1 MNTII
6 NKYLVFGFFKT
17 LINAIL
23 IFVALGVILN
33 LFEEIEFFKNLNS
46 SLSLPIILSFSFVPT
61 LIIELLPFIIFL
73 TSMWYFLYL
82 KSNRDLLSIKTF
94 GYSNLKISL
103 LLSLAAFIFGVIVLF
118 AINPITSTMIKYY
131 EETKARYSRD
141 IDHLISINKNGV
153 WIKELVG
160 NNYRIISAKN
170 LEKNYLQ
177 DVTIYIFNINNEMSQ
192 RIHAE
197 KADIQSNTWDLQKT
211 TIYNFVNDKVEE
223 NVITLENLDF
233 NSNYT
238 FDKIN
243 SLFRNLNTVSF
254 LSLITEYEI
263 LNKKGYSKKIL
274 NEKINRFIALPVFLS
289 LMVFLASIFTIGS
302 LKRNENF
309 YFIII
314 SIITCVVVYY
324 FKDLSLA
331 LGQTEKISLIL
342 SVWMPIIAVTLFC
355 SIGVIQINE
364 K

>member
-6 NKYLVFGFFKT
+6 NKYLILGFFKSLT
-17 LINAIL
+17 NAIL
-23 IFVALGVILN
+23 IFIALGVVLN

-46 SLSLPIILSFSFVPT
+46 SLSLPIVLSLSFVPT
-61 LIIELLPFIIFL
+61 LMVELLPFIIFL
-73 TSMWYFLYL
+73 TSMWYFLYIR
-82 KSNRDLLSIKTF
+82 SNRDLLSIKTF

-103 LLSLAAFIFGVIVLF
+103 LLSFAAFIFGIIVLF
-118 AINPITSTMIKYY
+118 AINPITSTLIKYY

-153 WIKELVG
+153 WIKELEG
-160 NNYRIISAKN
+160 NNYRIITAQN
-170 LEKNYLQ
+170 IEKNYLQ
-177 DVTIYIFNINNEMSQ
+177 NLTIYIFNSDNEMSQ
-192 RIHAE
+192 RIQADKANIQTNRWDLE
-197 KADIQSNTWDLQKT
+197 KATV
-211 TIYNFVNDKVEE
+211 YNFINDKVDEDITIVE
-223 NVITLENLDF
+223 NMNF

-238 FDKIN
+238 SDKIN

-254 LSLITEYEI
+254 LSLITDYEA

-274 NEKINRFIALPVFLS
+274 NEKINRFITLPVFLS

-302 LKRNENF
+302 LKRDENF

-314 SIITCVVVYY
+314 SIITCVIVYY

-331 LGQTEKISLIL
+331 LGQTEKISLTL

>member
-6 NKYLVFGFFKT
+6 NKYLIIGFFKA
-17 LINAIL
+17 IGNAIL
-23 IFVALGVILN
+23 IFIALGVVLN
-33 LFEEIEFFKNLNS
+33 LFEEVEFFKNLNL
-46 SLSLPIILSFSFVPT
+46 SLSLPIILSLSFVPT
-61 LIIELLPFIIFL
+61 LMIELLPFIIFL

-103 LLSLAAFIFGVIVLF
+103 LLSTAAFIFGIIVLF
-118 AINPITSTMIKYY
+118 AINPITSTMIQYY

-153 WIKELVG
+153 WIKELEG
-160 NNYRIISAKN
+160 NNYRIISAQN
-170 LEKNYLQ
+170 LEKNFLQ
-177 DVTIYIFNINNEMSQ
+177 NVTIYIFNIDNEMSQ
-192 RIHAE
+192 RIQAE
-197 KADIQSNTWDLQKT
+197 KANILTNTWKLEKAK
-211 TIYNFVNDKVEE
+211 IYNFVNDKVEKDIKE
-223 NVITLENLDF
+223 IESMNF

-254 LSLITEYEI
+254 LSLVTEYDA

-274 NEKINRFIALPVFLS
+274 NEKINRFITLPIFLA

-302 LKRNENF
+302 LKRDENF

-331 LGQTEKISLIL
+331 LGQTEKISLTL

>member
-6 NKYLVFGFFKT
+6 NKYLILGFFKSLT
-17 LINAIL
+17 NAIL
-23 IFVALGVILN
+23 IFIALGVILN

-46 SLSLPIILSFSFVPT
+46 SLSLPIVLSLSFVPT
-61 LIIELLPFIIFL
+61 LMVELLPFIIFL
-73 TSMWYFLYL
+73 TSMWYFLYIR
-82 KSNRDLLSIKTF
+82 SNRDLLSIKTF
-94 GYSNLKISL
+94 GYSNLRISL
-103 LLSLAAFIFGVIVLF
+103 LLSFAAFIFGIIVLF
-118 AINPITSTMIKYY
+118 AINPITSTLIKYY

-153 WIKELVG
+153 WIKELEG
-160 NNYRIISAKN
+160 KNYRIITAQN
-170 LEKNYLQ
+170 IEKNYLQ
-177 DVTIYIFNINNEMSQ
+177 NLTIYIFNSNNEMSQ
-192 RIHAE
+192 RIQADKANIQTSRWDLE
-197 KADIQSNTWDLQKT
+197 KATV
-211 TIYNFVNDKVEE
+211 YNFINDKVDEDITIVE
-223 NVITLENLDF
+223 NMNFD
-233 NSNYT
+233 SNYT
-238 FDKIN
+238 SDKIN

-254 LSLITEYEI
+254 LSLITDYET

-274 NEKINRFIALPVFLS
+274 NEKINRFITLPVFLS

-302 LKRNENF
+302 LKRDENF

-314 SIITCVVVYY
+314 SIITCVIVYY

-331 LGQTEKISLIL
+331 LGQTEKISLTL